1 VRVVIDPGVLI
12 AALLSPSGSPA
23 RLVRRWLAG
32 EVEVV
37 ASPVLL
43 KELGTVL
50 KRDKFRR
57 WLTLGEAEAFVRL
70 IGASAVNHEDPEAP
84 LGLAP
89 DPGDAYL
96 VALAIATRVEGLVTG
111 DAVLLAA
118 DLHGLVTF
126 TPAELLTILDHQTD

>member
-23 RLVRRWLAG
+23 GLVRRWLAG

-37 ASPVLL
+37 ASPALL

-57 WLTLGEAEAFVRL
+57 WLTLEEAEAFVRL
-70 IGASAVNHEDPEAP
+70 IGASAVIHEDPEAP
-84 LGLAP
+84 PRLAP

-96 VALAIATRVEGLVTG
+96 VALAVAARVEGLVTG
-111 DAVLLAA
+111 DAALLAVEA
-118 DLHGLVTF
+118 DGLVTL
-126 TPAELLTILDHQTD
+126 TPAELLTILDHRAD